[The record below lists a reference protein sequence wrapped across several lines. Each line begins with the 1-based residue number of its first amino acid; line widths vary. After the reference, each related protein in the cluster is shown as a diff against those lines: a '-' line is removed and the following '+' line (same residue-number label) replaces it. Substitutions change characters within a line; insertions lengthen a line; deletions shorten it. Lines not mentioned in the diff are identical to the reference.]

1 MTQWVFKTVW
11 LYGIVEPVSGEYV
24 LWEFSHLDSV
34 CNDAFLDYFSQQY
47 PNEMHIITFYFRFLF
62 LLDVRVFL
70 LLELLVRLEQ
80 IRLNLQVYI

>member
-47 PNEMHIITFYFRFLF
+47 PNEMHIIQ
-62 LLDVRVFL
+62 
-70 LLELLVRLEQ
+70 LE
-80 IRLNLQVYI
+80 